1 MPSRLA
7 SEPTDNAAS
16 RVWPSE
22 LVVNRAERVLK
33 ITFNDGKSFA
43 LPAEYLR
50 TQSPSAEVQGH
61 SESQRQT
68 VGGKR
73 NVAITGMEPVGN
85 YAVRIQFDDGHDT
98 GLFSWA
104 YLHELGLDQDL
115 RWKKYLQE
123 LSDKGLGRD
132 K

>member
-1 MPSRLA
+1 MEA
-7 SEPTDNAAS
+7 VNT
-16 RVWPSE
+16 VWPTE

-33 ITFNDGKSFA
+33 VTFDDGRSFS

-68 VGGKR
+68 VGGKQM
-73 NVAITGMEPVGN
+73 VAITGIEQVGN
-85 YAVRIQFDDGHDT
+85 YAVKLLFDDGHDT
-98 GLFSWA
+98 GLFSWS
-104 YLHELGLDQDL
+104 YLHELGREQDL

-123 LSDKGLGRD
+123 LADKGLRRAP
-132 K
+132 

>member
-1 MPSRLA
+1 MPPRLVN
-7 SEPTDNAAS
+7 EPGDNAAS

-43 LPAEYLR
+43 LSAEYLR

-68 VGGKR
+68 IGGKR
-73 NVAITGMEPVGN
+73 EVAITGMEPVGN

-104 YLHELGLDQDL
+104 YLHELGRDEQL

-123 LSDKGLGRD
+123 LSDKGLRRD

>member
-1 MPSRLA
+1 MPPRLVTEA
-7 SEPTDNAAS
+7 ADNAAS
-16 RVWPSE
+16 PVWPSE

-33 ITFNDGKSFA
+33 IAFNDGKSFA

-98 GLFSWA
+98 GLFSWS
-104 YLHELGLDQDL
+104 YLHELGRDQDL

-123 LSDKGLGRD
+123 LSDRGMRRD
-132 K
+132 P

>member
-1 MPSRLA
+1 MEA
-7 SEPTDNAAS
+7 VNT
-16 RVWPSE
+16 VWPTE

-33 ITFNDGKSFA
+33 VTFDDGRSFS

-68 VGGKR
+68 VGGKQM
-73 NVAITGMEPVGN
+73 VAITGIEQVGN
-85 YAVRIQFDDGHDT
+85 YAVKLLFDDGHDT
-98 GLFSWA
+98 GLFSWS
-104 YLHELGLDQDL
+104 YLHALGRDQDL

-123 LSDKGLGRD
+123 LADKGLRRAP
-132 K
+132 